1 LLPRTVFSH
10 ALRNSRKLILF
21 GAAVLAALAT
31 VLPALLVPTQASAV
45 VSSSTVTVPP
55 LPRMMASSAPA
66 VRPAQTAAHRS
77 APARPAPARTTVA
90 AKPSAATACHAATV
104 SCWIAQA
111 EDIMAANGTSR
122 SLMNAGAAYIVV
134 QHESGGN
141 PSAYNGW
148 DANAAAGTPSEG
160 IAQVI
165 APTFAAYHVPGHD
178 NIWNPVDNMVA
189 AFRYAI
195 ARYGSMNNIPG
206 VVAVRAGGAYVGY

>member
-1 LLPRTVFSH
+1 MFSY
-10 ALRNSRKLILF
+10 ALRNSRKLILI
-21 GAAVLAALAT
+21 AAAMMAALAT
-31 VLPALLVPTQASAV
+31 VLPALIVPTPASAA
-45 VSSSTVTVPP
+45 VSSSTVLVPP
-55 LPRMMASSAPA
+55 LPHTTPRAAPA
-66 VRPAQTAAHRS
+66 VRPSHAAAHRS
-77 APARPAPARTTVA
+77 VPAGPVHARTTSA
-90 AKPSAATACHAATV
+90 QRASSPSNPTACHAATV
-104 SCWIAQA
+104 SCWVAQA
-111 EDIMAANGTSR
+111 ENIMTANGTPR
-122 SLMNAGAAYIVV
+122 SLVNAGAAYIVV

-206 VVAVRAGGAYVGY
+206 GVAVRAGGSYVGY